1 MAARQIK
8 GLVHHLALED
18 PDCWWLEKNDIE
30 YICVCVCEDSDVLS
44 FWVFYDG
51 EFGSVEIEEILRGT
65 QHMVL
70 GLNLS
75 MILI

>member
-1 MAARQIK
+1 M
-8 GLVHHLALED
+8 
-18 PDCWWLEKNDIE
+18 
-30 YICVCVCEDSDVLS
+30 CVCEDSNVLS

-51 EFGSVEIEEILRGT
+51 EFGSVEIEDILRGT